1 MRKDT
6 APQNVKSKNILQ
18 RREDFSGYMFL
29 LPAIILFSAFTFF
42 PFVYS
47 FYLSLSEK
55 VPGGTMSQVTLSGFS
70 QYTKLFADKDFWNSL
85 IVSCKYTFPVVF
97 FHVFF
102 GLLLAVGLNM
112 KIPARSAL
120 RSIFFVP
127 YVISMVVCA
136 MIWRFMYSANIGL
149 FNVFIS
155 KLGFPRNIGW
165 LTDPRYAMTGIIIMS
180 IWKYVGYHTVIYL
193 AALQDIPKSLYESAE
208 IDGASSWQRFTR
220 ITCPLLSNTT
230 WFLIIISI
238 INTFQAFDQVYL
250 MTQGGPLKKTDV
262 IVYYIYRQ
270 AFQNFDMPYASA
282 ASWILFVIVFVLT
295 AIQMKVSKRDWDY

>member
-1 MRKDT
+1 MT
-6 APQNVKSKNILQ
+6 SKSILQ

-29 LPAIILFSAFTFF
+29 LPAILLFGVFTFF
-42 PFVYS
+42 PFAYS
-47 FYLSLSEK
+47 LYLSLSEK
-55 VPGGTMSQVTLSGFS
+55 VPGGTMSQVTLSGFT
-70 QYTKLFADKDFWNSL
+70 QYAKLFADKDFWNSL
-85 IVSCKYTFPVVF
+85 LVSCKYTFPVVF
-97 FHVFF
+97 FHVLF

-149 FNVFIS
+149 FNVFIGT
-155 KLGFPRNIGW
+155 LGFPRNIGW
-165 LTDPRYAMTGIIIMS
+165 LTDPRYAMLGIIILS

-208 IDGASSWQRFTR
+208 IDGAGPWKRFTR

-238 INTFQAFDQVYL
+238 INIFQAFDQVYL

-282 ASWILFVIVFVLT
+282 ASWVLFAIVFILT

>member
-1 MRKDT
+1 MT
-6 APQNVKSKNILQ
+6 SKSILQ

-29 LPAIILFSAFTFF
+29 LPAILLFGVFTFF
-42 PFVYS
+42 PFAYS
-47 FYLSLSEK
+47 LYLSLSEK

-70 QYTKLFADKDFWNSL
+70 QYAKLFADKDFWNSL
-85 IVSCKYTFPVVF
+85 LVSCKYTFPVVF
-97 FHVFF
+97 FHVLF

-149 FNVFIS
+149 FNVFIGT
-155 KLGFPRNIGW
+155 LGFPRNIGW
-165 LTDPRYAMTGIIIMS
+165 LTDPRYAMLGIIILS

-193 AALQDIPKSLYESAE
+193 EALQDIPKSLYESAE
-208 IDGASSWQRFTR
+208 IDGAGPWKRFTR

-282 ASWILFVIVFVLT
+282 ASWVLFAIVFILT

>member
-1 MRKDT
+1 M
-6 APQNVKSKNILQ
+6 L
-18 RREDFSGYMFL
+18 
-29 LPAIILFSAFTFF
+29 
-42 PFVYS
+42 
-47 FYLSLSEK
+47 
-55 VPGGTMSQVTLSGFS
+55 
-70 QYTKLFADKDFWNSL
+70 
-85 IVSCKYTFPVVF
+85 
-97 FHVFF
+97 
-102 GLLLAVGLNM
+102 
-112 KIPARSAL
+112 
-120 RSIFFVP
+120 
-127 YVISMVVCA
+127 
-136 MIWRFMYSANIGL
+136 
-149 FNVFIS
+149 
-155 KLGFPRNIGW
+155 
-165 LTDPRYAMTGIIIMS
+165 GIIILS

-208 IDGASSWQRFTR
+208 IDGAGPWKRFTR

-282 ASWILFVIVFVLT
+282 ASWVLFAIVFILT

>member
-1 MRKDT
+1 MT
-6 APQNVKSKNILQ
+6 SKSILQ

-29 LPAIILFSAFTFF
+29 LPAILLFGVFTFF
-42 PFVYS
+42 PFAYS
-47 FYLSLSEK
+47 LYLSLSEK
-55 VPGGTMSQVTLSGFS
+55 VPGGTMSQVTLSGFT
-70 QYTKLFADKDFWNSL
+70 QYAKLFADKDFWNSL
-85 IVSCKYTFPVVF
+85 LVSCKYTFPVVF
-97 FHVFF
+97 FHVLF

-149 FNVFIS
+149 FNVFIGA
-155 KLGFPRNIGW
+155 LGFPRNIGW
-165 LTDPRYAMTGIIIMS
+165 LTDPRYAMLGIIILS

-208 IDGASSWQRFTR
+208 IDGAGPWKRFTR

-282 ASWILFVIVFVLT
+282 ASWVLFAIVFILT

>member
-1 MRKDT
+1 MT
-6 APQNVKSKNILQ
+6 SKSILQ

-29 LPAIILFSAFTFF
+29 LPAILLFGVFTFF
-42 PFVYS
+42 PFAYS
-47 FYLSLSEK
+47 LYLSLSEK
-55 VPGGTMSQVTLSGFS
+55 VPGGTMSQVTLSCFT
-70 QYTKLFADKDFWNSL
+70 QYAKLFADKDFWNSL
-85 IVSCKYTFPVVF
+85 LVSCKYTFPVVF
-97 FHVFF
+97 FHVLF

-149 FNVFIS
+149 FNVFIGT
-155 KLGFPRNIGW
+155 LGFPRNIGW
-165 LTDPRYAMTGIIIMS
+165 LTDPRYAMLGIIILS

-208 IDGASSWQRFTR
+208 IDGAGPWKRFTR

-282 ASWILFVIVFVLT
+282 ASWVLFAIVFILT

>member
-1 MRKDT
+1 MT
-6 APQNVKSKNILQ
+6 SKSILQ

-29 LPAIILFSAFTFF
+29 LPAILLFGVFTFF
-42 PFVYS
+42 PFAYS
-47 FYLSLSEK
+47 LSLSLSEK
-55 VPGGTMSQVTLSGFS
+55 VPGGTMSQVTLSGFT
-70 QYTKLFADKDFWNSL
+70 QYAKLFADKDFWNSL
-85 IVSCKYTFPVVF
+85 LVSCKYTFPVVF
-97 FHVFF
+97 FHVLF

-149 FNVFIS
+149 FNVFIGT
-155 KLGFPRNIGW
+155 LGFPRNIGW
-165 LTDPRYAMTGIIIMS
+165 LTDPRYAMLGIIILS

-193 AALQDIPKSLYESAE
+193 AALQDIPKSLNESAE
-208 IDGASSWQRFTR
+208 IDGAGPWKRFTR

-282 ASWILFVIVFVLT
+282 ASWVLFAIVFILT

>member
-1 MRKDT
+1 MT
-6 APQNVKSKNILQ
+6 SKSILQ

-29 LPAIILFSAFTFF
+29 LPAILLFGVFTFF

-47 FYLSLSEK
+47 LYLSLSEK

-70 QYTKLFADKDFWNSL
+70 QYSKLFADKDFWNSL
-85 IVSCKYTFPVVF
+85 LVSCKYTFPVVF
-97 FHVFF
+97 FHVLF

-149 FNVFIS
+149 FNVFINA
-155 KLGFPRNIGW
+155 LGFPRNIGW
-165 LTDPRYAMTGIIIMS
+165 LTDPRYAMTGIIILS

-208 IDGASSWQRFTR
+208 IDGAGPWKRFTR

-282 ASWILFVIVFVLT
+282 ASWILFAIVFILT
-295 AIQMKVSKRDWDY
+295 AVQMKLSKRDWDY

>member
-1 MRKDT
+1 
-6 APQNVKSKNILQ
+6 
-18 RREDFSGYMFL
+18 MFL
-29 LPAIILFSAFTFF
+29 LPAILLFGVFTFF
-42 PFVYS
+42 PFAYS
-47 FYLSLSEK
+47 LYLSLSEK

-70 QYTKLFADKDFWNSL
+70 QYAKLFADKDFWNSL
-85 IVSCKYTFPVVF
+85 LVSCKYTFPVVF
-97 FHVFF
+97 FHVLF

-149 FNVFIS
+149 FNVFIGT
-155 KLGFPRNIGW
+155 LGFPQNIGW
-165 LTDPRYAMTGIIIMS
+165 LTDPRYAMLGIIILS

-208 IDGASSWQRFTR
+208 IDGAGPWKRFTR

-282 ASWILFVIVFVLT
+282 ASWVLFAIVFILT

>member
-1 MRKDT
+1 MAKKSIT
-6 APQNVKSKNILQ
+6 LNEKSKRTLQ
-18 RREDFSGYMFL
+18 RKEDFSGYMFL
-29 LPAIILFSAFTFF
+29 LPALLLFGLFTFF
-42 PFVYS
+42 PFIYS
-47 FYLSLSEK
+47 FILSLSEK
-55 VPGGTMSQVTLSGFS
+55 IPGGTMSQVKLSGIT
-70 QYTKLFADKDFWNSL
+70 QYTKLFSDKDFWNSL
-85 IVSCKYTFPVVF
+85 TVSCIYTFPVVF

-102 GLLLAVGLNM
+102 GLLLSIGLNM

-120 RSIFFVP
+120 RAIYFMP

-155 KLGFPRNIGW
+155 MFGFPRNIGW
-165 LTDPRYAMTGIIIMS
+165 LTDPRYAMLGIIILS

-193 AALQDIPKSLYESAE
+193 AALQDIPNSLYESAD
-208 IDGASSWQRFTR
+208 IDGANAWQKFTK
-220 ITCPLLSNTT
+220 ITFPLLSNTT

-250 MTQGGPLKKTDV
+250 LTQGGPLKKTDV

-270 AFQNFDMPYASA
+270 AFQNFNMPYASA
-282 ASWILFVIVFVLT
+282 ASWVLFVIVFILT

>member
-1 MRKDT
+1 MT
-6 APQNVKSKNILQ
+6 SKSILQ
-18 RREDFSGYMFL
+18 WREDFSGYMFL
-29 LPAIILFSAFTFF
+29 LPAILLFGVFTFF
-42 PFVYS
+42 PFAYS
-47 FYLSLSEK
+47 LYLSLSEK
-55 VPGGTMSQVTLSGFS
+55 VPGGTMSQVTLSGFT
-70 QYTKLFADKDFWNSL
+70 QYAKLFADKDFWNSL
-85 IVSCKYTFPVVF
+85 LVSCKYTFPVVF
-97 FHVFF
+97 FHVLF

-149 FNVFIS
+149 FNVFIGA
-155 KLGFPRNIGW
+155 LGFPRNIGW
-165 LTDPRYAMTGIIIMS
+165 LTDPRYAMLGIIILS

-208 IDGASSWQRFTR
+208 IDGAGPWKRFTR

-262 IVYYIYRQ
+262 IVYYI
-270 AFQNFDMPYASA
+270 
-282 ASWILFVIVFVLT
+282 
-295 AIQMKVSKRDWDY
+295 

>member
-1 MRKDT
+1 MT
-6 APQNVKSKNILQ
+6 SKSILQ

-29 LPAIILFSAFTFF
+29 LPAILLFGVFTFF
-42 PFVYS
+42 PFAYS
-47 FYLSLSEK
+47 LYLSLSEK

-70 QYTKLFADKDFWNSL
+70 QYAKLFADKDFWNSL
-85 IVSCKYTFPVVF
+85 LVSCKYTFPVVF
-97 FHVFF
+97 FHVLF

-127 YVISMVVCA
+127 YVVSMVVCA

-149 FNVFIS
+149 FNVFIGT
-155 KLGFPRNIGW
+155 LGFPRNIGW
-165 LTDPRYAMTGIIIMS
+165 LTDPRYAMLGIIILS

-208 IDGASSWQRFTR
+208 IDGAGPWKRFTR

-282 ASWILFVIVFVLT
+282 ASWVLFAIVFILT

>member
-1 MRKDT
+1 MKKST
-6 APQNVKSKNILQ
+6 APRSMTSKSILQ

-29 LPAIILFSAFTFF
+29 LPAILLFGVFTFF
-42 PFVYS
+42 PFAYS
-47 FYLSLSEK
+47 LYLSLSEK

-70 QYTKLFADKDFWNSL
+70 QYAKLFADKDFWNSL
-85 IVSCKYTFPVVF
+85 LVSCKYTFPVVF
-97 FHVFF
+97 FHVLF

-149 FNVFIS
+149 FNVFIGT
-155 KLGFPRNIGW
+155 LGFPQNIGW
-165 LTDPRYAMTGIIIMS
+165 LTDPRYAMLGIIILS

-208 IDGASSWQRFTR
+208 IDGAGPWKRFTR

-282 ASWILFVIVFVLT
+282 ASWVLFAIVFILT

>member
-1 MRKDT
+1 MT
-6 APQNVKSKNILQ
+6 SKSILQ

-29 LPAIILFSAFTFF
+29 LPAILLFGVFTFF
-42 PFVYS
+42 PFAYS
-47 FYLSLSEK
+47 LYLSLSEK

-70 QYTKLFADKDFWNSL
+70 QYAKLFADKDFWNSL
-85 IVSCKYTFPVVF
+85 LVSCKYTFPVVF
-97 FHVFF
+97 FHVLF

-149 FNVFIS
+149 FNVFIGT
-155 KLGFPRNIGW
+155 LGFPRNIGW
-165 LTDPRYAMTGIIIMS
+165 LTDPRYAMLGIIILS

-208 IDGASSWQRFTR
+208 IDGAGPWKRFTR

-282 ASWILFVIVFVLT
+282 ASWVLFAIVFILT

>member
-1 MRKDT
+1 MT
-6 APQNVKSKNILQ
+6 SKSILQ

-29 LPAIILFSAFTFF
+29 LPAILLFGVFTFF
-42 PFVYS
+42 PFAYS
-47 FYLSLSEK
+47 LYLSLSEK

-70 QYTKLFADKDFWNSL
+70 QYAKLFADKDFWNSL
-85 IVSCKYTFPVVF
+85 LVSCKYTFPVVF
-97 FHVFF
+97 FHVLF

-112 KIPARSAL
+112 KIPAHSAL

-127 YVISMVVCA
+127 YVVSMVVCA

-149 FNVFIS
+149 FNVFIGT
-155 KLGFPRNIGW
+155 LGFPRNIGW
-165 LTDPRYAMTGIIIMS
+165 PTDPRYAMLGIIILS

-208 IDGASSWQRFTR
+208 IDGAGPWKRFTR

-282 ASWILFVIVFVLT
+282 ASWVLFAIVFILT

>member
-1 MRKDT
+1 MT
-6 APQNVKSKNILQ
+6 SKSILQ

-29 LPAIILFSAFTFF
+29 LPAILLFGVFTFF
-42 PFVYS
+42 PFAYS
-47 FYLSLSEK
+47 LYLSLSEK
-55 VPGGTMSQVTLSGFS
+55 VPGGTMSQVTLSGFT
-70 QYTKLFADKDFWNSL
+70 QYAKLFADKDFWNSL
-85 IVSCKYTFPVVF
+85 LVSCKYTFPVVF
-97 FHVFF
+97 FHVLF

-149 FNVFIS
+149 FNVFIGT
-155 KLGFPRNIGW
+155 LGFPRNIGW
-165 LTDPRYAMTGIIIMS
+165 LTDPRYAMLGIIILS

-208 IDGASSWQRFTR
+208 IDGAGPWKRFTR

-282 ASWILFVIVFVLT
+282 ASWVLFAIVFILT